1 MEPKTLKLPTL
12 YKKTS
17 KGAVQ
22 IWEVEV
28 TDNVITVTHGQQDGK
43 KQVNSETISVGK
55 NIGKANETSPAQQA
69 EAEAKSQWTKKQERQ
84 GYKLTVDD
92 LEKVSDIGGPVMLA
106 HKYSDHADKMP
117 LPCYSQPK
125 LDGHRCKA
133 VVFDGVCTL
142 YSRTGKVIKGVPHI
156 NRHLVEHFDN
166 SILDGELYNHDYKD
180 RFEELTSFIRQD
192 EPKDG
197 HEVVQY
203 HVYDFMRIGDLY
215 GTELA
220 YQFRLLFLSGIK
232 YPGMVDGPIWF
243 VPTLR
248 CDHAEDIVLSF
259 KQYRENGYEGS
270 MLRNPDVVYE
280 NKRSY
285 SLLKVKEMDDAEF
298 KIIGIN
304 EGRGKLAGHAIFVC
318 LLEDGETTFDVKMKG
333 SFGVLK
339 EIFENPTKY
348 INKLL
353 TVQFQGRT
361 KNNIPRFPVG
371 LRFREDI

>member
-1 MEPKTLKLPTL
+1 MKLPTL

-69 EAEAKSQWTKKQERQ
+69 EAEAKAQWTKKQERS
-84 GYKLTVDD
+84 GYKLTLED
-92 LEKVSDIGGPVMLA
+92 LETVSEIGGPVTLA

-117 LPCYSQPK
+117 DNCYSQPK

-133 VVFDGVCTL
+133 VIFNDICTL

-156 NRHLVEHFDN
+156 NRFLVERFN
-166 SILDGELYNHDYKD
+166 NTILDGELYNHDYKD
-180 RFEELTSFIRQD
+180 KFEELTSFIRQD
-192 EPKDG
+192 VPKEG

-203 HVYDFMRIGDLY
+203 HIYDFMLLNGIDGTKTPYQQRLDTLAVTALDLPSESPVIIVS
-215 GTELA
+215 T
-220 YQFRLLFLSGIK
+220 RK
-232 YPGMVDGPIWF
+232 CVDAKFI
-243 VPTLR
+243 
-248 CDHAEDIVLSF
+248 
-259 KQYRENGYEGS
+259 KQYFEEDRKNGYEGS
-270 MLRNPDVVYE
+270 MLRNPDMVYE

-285 SLLKVKEMDDAEF
+285 GLLKVKEMDDAEF

-304 EGRGKLAGHAIFVC
+304 EGRGKLAGHAIFSC
-318 LLEDGETTFDVKMKG
+318 LLEDNETTFDVKMKG
-333 SFGVLK
+333 SFEVLK
-339 EIFENPTKY
+339 EIFENQANY
-348 INKLL
+348 IGKIL